1 MSDSKQPYEGE
12 FIPAA
17 HLTPEAVAARKKRN
31 LWLGLALL
39 GFVVLVAITTMIR
52 LANANLSEGAGFYYS
67 NSGGSARE
75 LRRAPQHQGIHQAL
89 PGARRLQARA
99 REGWAIQPQYG
110 LRSMNSG
117 GNDAMV

>member
-1 MSDSKQPYEGE
+1 MTNSKEPYEGE

-75 LRRAPQHQGIHQAL
+75 DGRMPIDDQPAL
-89 PGARRLQARA
+89 PPGMTQDQAAPPPGLEPEGAP
-99 REGWAIQPQYG
+99 E
-110 LRSMNSG
+110 
-117 GNDAMV
+117 

>member
-1 MSDSKQPYEGE
+1 MTDSKQPYEGE

-17 HLTPEAVAARKKRN
+17 HLMPEAVAARKKRN

-75 LRRAPQHQGIHQAL
+75 DERMPIDDQPAL
-89 PGARRLQARA
+89 PPGMTQEQAAPPPGIEPEGAP
-99 REGWAIQPQYG
+99 E
-110 LRSMNSG
+110 
-117 GNDAMV
+117 